1 MSQAPINKLPK
12 RTFVLIKDLI
22 FQERYRLSHTQTDI
36 MAYILN
42 SITWSLSIEGF
53 RPITTNKFLTD
64 LPQISVKTL
73 EESLR
78 VLKNMDL
85 IEVKMIKVPQWK
97 NEPTVRGIRITAK
110 GMEYNQSYYKADE
123 KDVINSLQ
131 ADLHCKELEI
141 EELRAKVDALSTK
154 EDRDIVEQ
162 FNKKAQSQPVAE
174 PKPQTQPVE
183 QPKEEKTPQQIA
195 ENQARI
201 DNLLKKA
208 LNRTVDEPTKKESP
222 KLEESKESQLEKQA
236 LKEAKVTQEE
246 IDERYKDLTYE
257 ETIDVVTREYGKTA
271 KPICNNVKGWYKECT
286 FYINSYGKLSI
297 FTQNGDLFQMKDPR
311 DISRFWEYLHKN
323 PHKIG
328 KVRNFHIP
336 LTIQELNREY
346 VGKTIKIGDKK
357 PKINKIVKA
366 EGYDDKVKIQ
376 IAQGD
381 KTGYLQTTNRNNDN
395 IVYVIDRLECER
407 VLSNLMVL

>member
-12 RTFVLIKDLI
+12 RTFVLIKYLI

-42 SITWSLSIEGF
+42 SITWSLCIDGF
-53 RPITTNKFLTD
+53 RPITTKKFISD
-64 LPQISVKTL
+64 LPQISEKTL

-78 VLKNMDL
+78 VLKKMDL
-85 IEVKMIKVPQWK
+85 IEVKMIKVDKWR
-97 NEPTVRGIRITAK
+97 NSPTVRGIRITAK
-110 GMEYNQSYYKADE
+110 GMEYNRAYYKTDE

-141 EELRAKVDALSTK
+141 EELRAKVEALEAK
-154 EDRDIVEQ
+154 EDREIVEQ
-162 FNKKAQSQPVAE
+162 FNKKAQTQIESQTKSQP
-174 PKPQTQPVE
+174 QPVE

-208 LNRTVDEPTKKESP
+208 LNREEKPTKTENSQ
-222 KLEESKESQLEKQA
+222 ESQLVEEA
-236 LKEAKVTQEE
+236 LKEAQVTQEE

-257 ETIDVVTREYGKTA
+257 ETIDIVTKEYGKTA
-271 KPICNNVKGWYKECT
+271 KPICNNVKGWQKETT
-286 FYINSYGKLSI
+286 FYINSYGKLSL
-297 FTQNGDLFQMKDPR
+297 FTPNGDFLQMNNPIK
-311 DISRFWEYLHKN
+311 ISQFWEYLHKN
-323 PHKIG
+323 PQKIG
-328 KVRNFHIP
+328 KVRNFNIP

-346 VGKTIKIGDKK
+346 VEKTIKIGDKK
-357 PKINKIVKA
+357 PKVNKIVKA

-395 IVYVIDRLECER
+395 IVYVIDRLECEIF
-407 VLSNLMVL
+407 LSDMMVL